1 MLGFRN
7 PPASVRPPSLCTYR
21 SLRLSPSPMRHH
33 AVWER
38 QGPTQHRLTI
48 LEPRAWAARA
58 AASWGFSVWWDE
70 GGAGPQDE
78 RLPEAAPSAPPP
90 PPPPSD
96 SGGSR
101 ARRGGETR
109 ERRTPGGA
117 AEVQARLCAATTAPP
132 LGPSC
137 SRHSGPDSPRT
148 PNRTSGVKMSA
159 PRRGPEVPPLS
170 VVPQRK

>member
-7 PPASVRPPSLCTYR
+7 SPASVRPPSLCTDR
-21 SLRLSPSPMRHH
+21 SLRMSPFPMRHD
-33 AVWER
+33 AVCET

-48 LEPRAWAARA
+48 LEPRARAARRWAAA
-58 AASWGFSVWWDE
+58 PWGFSVWWDE

-78 RLPEAAPSAPPP
+78 RLPEAAPSEPPP
-90 PPPPSD
+90 SPSD

-117 AEVQARLCAATTAPP
+117 AELQTRLCAATTAPP

-137 SRHSGPDSPRT
+137 SGHSGPDSPLT
-148 PNRTSGVKMSA
+148 PNRTSGLKMSA
-159 PRRGPEVPPLS
+159 SRRRPEVPPLS